1 MNCNLDS
8 IRIIQKFFACN
19 ETGKCSKGNNQP
31 KRAQSPVITAKK
43 SSTYRNAQKN
53 YQGVLAFD
61 RAKARIDWKSAIRN
75 FTISAKDMAVYNDWQ
90 AQSGN
95 MKIQEKNI
103 LKQICEFLESYENKF
118 GYNFSETKKVL
129 TKNIT
134 K

>member
-1 MNCNLDS
+1 
-8 IRIIQKFFACN
+8 
-19 ETGKCSKGNNQP
+19 
-31 KRAQSPVITAKK
+31 
-43 SSTYRNAQKN
+43 
-53 YQGVLAFD
+53 
-61 RAKARIDWKSAIRN
+61 
-75 FTISAKDMAVYNDWQ
+75 MAVYNDWQ